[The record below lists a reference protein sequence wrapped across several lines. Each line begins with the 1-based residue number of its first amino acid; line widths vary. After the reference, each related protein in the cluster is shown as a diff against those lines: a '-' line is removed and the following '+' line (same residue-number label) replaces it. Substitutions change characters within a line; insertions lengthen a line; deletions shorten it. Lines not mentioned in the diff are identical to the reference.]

1 MVSGQ
6 PFSKDYRAAVKQLY
20 TTTKS
25 VRQTARLFGISRR
38 AVENAINPPV
48 RRYGGSKN
56 RYGLEVNRVMQEIL
70 DEEPDL
76 YIHEVRDRIFEY
88 TYLNPSYATGT
99 FHYSILYLN
108 SNSLRF

>member
-1 MVSGQ
+1 MVSEQ
-6 PFSKDYRAAVKQLY
+6 PFSKDYRAVVKQLY

-25 VRQTARLFGISRR
+25 VRQTTWLFEISRK

-48 RRYGGSKN
+48 HRYGGFKN

-70 DEEPDL
+70 NEEPDL

-88 TYLNPSYATGT
+88 TYLNPSYATLLSH
-99 FHYSILYLN
+99 F
-108 SNSLRF
+108 